1 MMKRILLLIVSLLAG
16 LSPQAR
22 AATPGV
28 YDAAGFFSADAV
40 TQANQVISD
49 IKQSTKH
56 DLMIETY
63 SSIPADMQSAYDP
76 AKKNDF
82 FEKWLVSRARVLQ
95 VRGVFVLICKDPSRI
110 QLDVGSET
118 RAKAFTIANRDAL
131 RDILVSQFKAKNY
144 DQGLLDGVNYVQ
156 STMQANLANSS
167 AQSNSA
173 NGGAV
178 SQYPVNQYPNSVP
191 MGSGPT
197 RTSTNHFGFVTV
209 IIVIGVLFFILRFI
223 FRAIFRSQGS
233 SYGAYGSGYG
243 STNPPPMPPG
253 NFGGYG
259 YPPQSGGFGRG
270 LLGGLLG
277 GALGGY
283 LYDRTTNRDQGGGS
297 FPSGGGGGFPE
308 SPAAPSDQG
317 DFNSSM
323 FDSGNQGAGGD
334 FGGGGDVG
342 GGGGGGGD
350 SGGGSGGD
358 F

>member
-1 MMKRILLLIVSLLAG
+1 MKRILLLIVGLVAG
-16 LSPQAR
+16 LSMQAR

-82 FEKWLVSRARVLQ
+82 FEKWLVSRARATQ

-118 RAKAFTIANRDAL
+118 RAKAFTIANRDEL
-131 RDILVSQFKAKNY
+131 RNILVTQFKAKNF

-156 STMQANLANSS
+156 STMQANVGNSS
-167 AQSNSA
+167 AQNSTT

-178 SQYPVNQYPNSVP
+178 SQYPANQYPTNT
-191 MGSGPT
+191 GPT
-197 RTSTNHFGFVTV
+197 GPAPTPTSSHSFGILSV
-209 IIVIGVLFFILRFI
+209 IIVIGFIFFIVRAFLRP
-223 FRAIFRSQGS
+223 RN

-243 STNPPPMPPG
+243 NMTPPVPPG
-253 NFGGYG
+253 NYGGYG

-283 LYDRTTNRDQGGGS
+283 LYDRTTHRDQSVGG
-297 FPSGGGGGFPE
+297 FPSGGGGFPE
-308 SPAAPSDQG
+308 SPTQSDQG

-334 FGGGGDVG
+334 FGGGGDA
-342 GGGGGGGD
+342 GGGGGD